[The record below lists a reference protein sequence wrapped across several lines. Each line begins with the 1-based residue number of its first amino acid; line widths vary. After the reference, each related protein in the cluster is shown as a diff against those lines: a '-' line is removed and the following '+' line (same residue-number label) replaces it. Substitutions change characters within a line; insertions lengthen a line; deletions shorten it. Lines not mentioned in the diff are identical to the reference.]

1 MRNATL
7 ISLLAVLL
15 CSCNAELTRPVA
27 GNGWLCI
34 EDITVSGHSVMGTKG
49 AVDDDFVVE
58 ISDSEGKAVQ
68 SFSAGNVPSKVALPA
83 GDYKL
88 TAYSTNVGDWKSA
101 ADGVGA
107 AAYRGETDFTIEA
120 EMYAYVKIVAPMANC
135 AVRFVIEDDLSQWFT
150 TFSISAE
157 GGGGRNLTLSENI
170 TGWFEEGKLSFHLN
184 ATNTDGDSFEGY
196 GYSFTARKGHLYT
209 LKYKLSPAEVQTGG
223 TDLDITID
231 DEFVDDEEEI
241 DID

>member
-1 MRNATL
+1 MRNTIL
-7 ISLLAVLL
+7 ISLLAAVL
-15 CSCNAELTRPVA
+15 CSCSAELTRPVA

-49 AVDDDFVVE
+49 AVDSDFIVE

-88 TAYSTNVGDWKSA
+88 TAYSTNAGDWKSA

-120 EMYAYVKIVAPMANC
+120 EMYAYVKVVAPMANC
-135 AVRFVIEDDLSQWFT
+135 AVRFVVEDDLSQWFT
-150 TFSISAE
+150 AFSLSAQGSGE
-157 GGGGRNLTLSENI
+157 RDLTLAEDI
-170 TGWFEEGKLSFHLN
+170 AGWFEEGKLSFRLN
-184 ATNTDGDSFEGY
+184 ATNTDGDSFEGPV
-196 GYSFTARKGHLYT
+196 YSFTARKGHLYT
-209 LKYKLSPAEVQTGG
+209 LKFMLSPAEVQTGG

-231 DEFVDDEEEI
+231 DEFVDDDEEI
-241 DID
+241 NID